1 MRVSSHVHSLLARFE
16 IEMPSGARIQ
26 RFVPSYVIEAERLT
40 VVDTAVKSA
49 APAIFAYIESLGRR
63 PEEIEY
69 VINTHGHFDHI
80 GGNGVFAERASPRFL
95 AHRLDRAII
104 EDLEYQERT
113 RPVGR
118 MREQNTSGPVEVGQ
132 LLEEGDTLDLGG
144 GVRVE
149 VLHTPGHSPG
159 SLSLLIPGD
168 GALMCGDVLPEPGA
182 LPIYEDIA
190 ATLASLDKL
199 RAIDGAKVLLSQLSE
214 RVWRG
219 EEVATHIEDG
229 EAYLRRIDAL
239 IRRAGDE
246 LGEGALAGDIKR
258 WVLAGLGLPEAGL
271 IPIVQTSFA
280 AHFAIGPLDGIPGGA
295 GD

>member
-1 MRVSSHVHSLLARFE
+1 MRVAPHVHSLLSRFE
-16 IEMPSGARIQ
+16 IEFSSGARIP

-63 PEEIEY
+63 PEEVEY

-104 EDLEYQERT
+104 EDLEYQERI

-118 MREQNTSGPVEVGQ
+118 MREQNTSGPVEVGE
-132 LLEEGDTLDLGG
+132 LLEEGDALDLGG

-159 SLSLLIPGD
+159 SLSLFIPGD

-182 LPIYEDIA
+182 LPIYEDIG
-190 ATLASLDKL
+190 ATLASLAKL
-199 RAIDGAKVLLSQLSE
+199 RALGGVEVLLSQLSD

-219 EEVATHIEDG
+219 EEVAAHIDDG
-229 EAYLRRIDAL
+229 EAYLRRIDGL
-239 IRRAGDE
+239 IRRAGE
-246 LGEGALAGDIKR
+246 EIGAAAPAKDIGR
-258 WVLAGLGLPEAGL
+258 RVLAELGLPEAGL

-280 AHFAIGPLDGIPGGA
+280 AHLATGPLDGNSGG
-295 GD
+295 GGG